1 MRKSW
6 VRKREKEF
14 QVRRS
19 IEAPVAA
26 PTPVKECTYLWSQ
39 GKRPC
44 MVEDA
49 ELEATHLK
57 SRGDKQTAQ
66 RERKGK
72 KQNKTKSWG
81 NTSIYVADREKR
93 TSKEF
98 SRRAGKILPAL
109 QN

>member
-14 QVRRS
+14 QVRRVVF
-19 IEAPVAA
+19 EAPVAA
-26 PTPVKECTYLWSQ
+26 PLLRRSQ

-44 MVEDA
+44 MAEDA

-72 KQNKTKSWG
+72 KQEQDPNPNPNPG
-81 NTSIYVADREKR
+81 E
-93 TSKEF
+93 
-98 SRRAGKILPAL
+98 ILL
-109 QN
+109 FT